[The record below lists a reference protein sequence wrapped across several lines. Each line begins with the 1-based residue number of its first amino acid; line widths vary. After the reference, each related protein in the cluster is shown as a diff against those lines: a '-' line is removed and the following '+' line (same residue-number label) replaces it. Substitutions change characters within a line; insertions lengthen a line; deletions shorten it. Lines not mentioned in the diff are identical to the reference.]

1 MNVLTDEQMLQ
12 LLNECINDI
21 TDLNNIASKLKT
33 IKNSIISIQSEKS
46 TNDTPISLTE
56 TEKNALNIILNKI
69 NFNDGIISISQLI
82 EESNISRPVFKNLLL
97 KLENNNIILVKN
109 MGVKGTY
116 IKLLCNI
123 DFLQK

>member
-97 KLENNNIILVKN
+97 KLENNSIILVKN